1 MKPNRG
7 REDWERYQGVH
18 DILKSVRRDFGAIT
32 HGIEDLDL
40 VVRVVLLVVSG
51 LLAVVEVGLNEKTQK
66 REN

>member
-40 VVRVVLLVVSG
+40 VVRVG